1 MYQNKDYLGW
11 VLVQV
16 QMYSK
21 VLGWS
26 LGDRLPNLKLYR
38 IQNR

>member
-11 VLVQV
+11 VLVQL